1 MGKESD
7 QSAETRV
14 LIEKSIIGDERAFK
28 KLYDMIAGKMYS
40 LCLRQTDNT
49 QDAND
54 IFQSAFTRLFLNLKS
69 FRYEGSFEGWAR
81 RVFVNTCLDFYK
93 KKNIHFIESNEDLPS
108 EANGFTGFDKLA
120 LEDLFSLV
128 KKLPHGQRTVFN
140 LYLVEGYDHKEIAE
154 MLQISESGSKAQLHR
169 AKNQLKKLLADEQQ

>member
-108 EANGFTGFDKLA
+108 EAMA
-120 LEDLFSLV
+120 LPGL
-128 KKLPHGQRTVFN
+128 TN
-140 LYLVEGYDHKEIAE
+140 LH
-154 MLQISESGSKAQLHR
+154 
-169 AKNQLKKLLADEQQ
+169 LKTCFH